1 VAAGARRFWLIWAA
15 VAPLAAWALLRALG
29 VSGGFPLAAIMAF
42 TPYAAVAA
50 LLAAAVAAVLRNWAA
65 SGVAA
70 LATLSL
76 AVAVLPRAVGS
87 DTVAVEGRE
96 TLRVLAANV
105 HHGTADPAALVALAG
120 RLHADVLCVEELTPR
135 FAGELREA
143 GLDRRLPNAV
153 LEVHHSASGAGVY
166 SRLPLRR
173 LPGPHRFLFRSPRA
187 QLRLGDGRTVRIVA
201 VHPFPPESHR
211 TAEWEE
217 SLASL
222 PSAGRGAP
230 WVLAGDFNGTFDQS
244 QFRDVV
250 DRGYEDAG
258 AAAGDGLEPSFPR
271 EGHLIPPV
279 TIDHVLADR
288 RLGVADYSVEDLPGS
303 DHRAVYAELVLP

>member
-1 VAAGARRFWLIWAA
+1 VAAGARRHWLIWAA

-29 VSGGFPLAAIMAF
+29 ISSGFPLAAIMAF
-42 TPYAAVAA
+42 TPYAALAA
-50 LLAAAVAAVLRNWAA
+50 LLAAGIAAALRNWAA
-65 SGVAA
+65 SGIAA
-70 LATLSL
+70 LAMVSL
-76 AVAVLPRAVGS
+76 AAAVLPRAVGS

-105 HHGTADPAALVALAG
+105 HHGTADPAALVALAD
-120 RLHADVLCVEELTPR
+120 RLHADVLSVEELTPR

-143 GLDRRLPNAV
+143 GLGRRLPHTV
-153 LEVHHSASGAGVY
+153 LEMQRSASGAGLY

-173 LPGPHRFLFRSPRA
+173 LPAPDRFIFRSPRA
-187 QLRLGDGRTVRIVA
+187 QLRLGDGRTVRISA
-201 VHPFPPESHR
+201 VHPFPPESHH
-211 TAEWEE
+211 TTEWEE
-217 SLASL
+217 ALASL

-244 QFRDVV
+244 QFRNVV
-250 DRGYEDAG
+250 ARGYEDAG
-258 AAAGDGLEPSFPR
+258 AAAGDGLEPTFPR

-288 RLGVADYSVEDLPGS
+288 RLGVVDYAVEDLPGS